1 MKASALILIVGS
13 ALVLQVAAQLDPV
26 CDSCPSKNCTYDKRL
41 SCSCTG
47 LNRTIEIVDP
57 GDREYFNVSLGFVV
71 DNTGSMRTEIASVKS
86 SIQAVVTATSG
97 IFDKYVIGTYNDPY
111 VANVFEST
119 DASAINSFVSTIN
132 ANAGGDCPEMAMHG
146 IRDVAD
152 RLSPGSV
159 IFLFTD
165 ASSKDLALEPD
176 VKALLESKNIRLNVM
191 ATGNLC
197 GMGAEFS
204 RLTTATNGTIY
215 RTPDKS
221 DVDFVMNY
229 IKNFAKYGIRFIRGM
244 PTTLEDLKAIADGN
258 CSCKTSIENL
268 VCIEPPT
275 KSCPCPEGF
284 EHIVVKKKVC
294 VPGPCKKHKY
304 GSLGFVIDNTG
315 SMAAEIFAVRAHI
328 ANIMANNTVFKDYV
342 VATFGDPYKK
352 NVIRSSD
359 ESVIQSFV
367 NSISP
372 SAGGDCPEF
381 AMSGIED
388 AAKKARKNSVLVLFT
403 DAAAKDASKLAAVKA
418 LLLAK
423 NTKLFVIATG
433 TFCGSGVYKGEF
445 DDLAAASGGD
455 VMTLTAK
462 SSVSEVL
469 DFLALAAAGKYSLR
483 SFPRCLDDMRKM
495 KPERCCKWVIH
506 HKCKPIEPPCP
517 LGYKRVTMRNK
528 VCGSPNGCPRK
539 RVGSLGFI
547 IDDTGSMG
555 AEIFAVRTHISAIM
569 ANNTVFKDYVVSRY
583 GDPYVK
589 NVIRSSDASAIQSFV
604 NAIGPSGGGDCPE
617 YAMSAIED
625 AAKEALENSVLILF
639 TDAAAKDANMSA
651 DVAALLVSKKIKLY
665 VIGTGQFCGP
675 RVYKGEYD
683 YLAAAS
689 GGSVMKL
696 TAKTSVGEVLNFIG
710 LAASGMTSFDSLPS
724 TLEGLH
730 GMPYHPVCDSC
741 PSKNCTYDK
750 RLSCSCTGLN
760 RTIEIVDPGDREYF
774 NVSLGFVV
782 DNTGSM
788 RTEIASVKSSIQAVV
803 TATSGIFDKYVIGT
817 YNDPYVANVFESTDA
832 SAINSFVSTINAN
845 AGGDCPEMAMHG
857 IRDVA
862 DRLSPGSVIF
872 LFTDASSKDLA
883 LEPDVKALLESK
895 NIRLNVMATGNLC
908 GMGAEF
914 SRLTTATNGTIYRTP
929 DKSDVDF
936 VMNYIKNF
944 AKYGIRFIRG
954 MPTTL
959 EDLKAIADGNCSC
972 KTSIENLVCIEPPT
986 KSCPCPEGFE
996 HIVVKKKVCVP
1007 GPCKKHKYGSLGF
1020 VIDNTGSMAAEIFA
1034 VRAHIANI
1042 MANNTVFKDYVVAT
1056 FGDPYKKNVIRSS
1069 DESVIQS
1076 FVNSIS
1082 PSAGGD
1088 CPEFAM
1094 SGIEDAAKK
1103 ARKNS
1108 VLVLFT
1114 DAAAKDASKLAAV
1127 KALLLAKNTKLF
1139 VIATGTFCGSGVYK
1153 GEFDDLAAASG
1164 GDVMTLTAKSSVSEV
1179 LDFLALAAAGKYSL
1193 RSFPRCLDDMRKM
1206 KPERCCKWVIH
1217 HKCKPIEPPC
1227 PLGYKRVTMRNKV
1240 CGSPNGCPRKRVG
1253 SLGFIIDDTGSMG
1266 AEIFAVRTHISA
1278 IMANNTVFKDYVVSR
1293 YGDPYVKNVIRSSD
1307 ASAIQSFVNAI
1318 GPSGGGDCP
1327 EYAMSA
1333 IEDAA
1338 KEALENSVLILF
1350 TDAAA
1355 KDANMSADVAALL
1368 VSKKIKLYVIG
1379 TGQFCGPRVYKG
1391 EYDYLAAASGGSVMK
1406 LTAKTSVG

>member
-1 MKASALILIVGS
+1 ASALILIVGS

-724 TLEGLH
+724 TWRACTACRIRIIAGLKRSPPACATA
-730 GMPYHPVCDSC
+730 MIAREQQ
-741 PSKNCTYDK
+741 TDK
-750 RLSCSCTGLN
+750 L
-760 RTIEIVDPGDREYF
+760 
-774 NVSLGFVV
+774 
-782 DNTGSM
+782 
-788 RTEIASVKSSIQAVV
+788 
-803 TATSGIFDKYVIGT
+803 
-817 YNDPYVANVFESTDA
+817 
-832 SAINSFVSTINAN
+832 
-845 AGGDCPEMAMHG
+845 
-857 IRDVA
+857 
-862 DRLSPGSVIF
+862 
-872 LFTDASSKDLA
+872 
-883 LEPDVKALLESK
+883 
-895 NIRLNVMATGNLC
+895 
-908 GMGAEF
+908 
-914 SRLTTATNGTIYRTP
+914 
-929 DKSDVDF
+929 
-936 VMNYIKNF
+936 
-944 AKYGIRFIRG
+944 
-954 MPTTL
+954 
-959 EDLKAIADGNCSC
+959 
-972 KTSIENLVCIEPPT
+972 
-986 KSCPCPEGFE
+986 
-996 HIVVKKKVCVP
+996 
-1007 GPCKKHKYGSLGF
+1007 
-1020 VIDNTGSMAAEIFA
+1020 
-1034 VRAHIANI
+1034 
-1042 MANNTVFKDYVVAT
+1042 
-1056 FGDPYKKNVIRSS
+1056 
-1069 DESVIQS
+1069 
-1076 FVNSIS
+1076 
-1082 PSAGGD
+1082 
-1088 CPEFAM
+1088 
-1094 SGIEDAAKK
+1094 
-1103 ARKNS
+1103 
-1108 VLVLFT
+1108 
-1114 DAAAKDASKLAAV
+1114 
-1127 KALLLAKNTKLF
+1127 
-1139 VIATGTFCGSGVYK
+1139 
-1153 GEFDDLAAASG
+1153 
-1164 GDVMTLTAKSSVSEV
+1164 
-1179 LDFLALAAAGKYSL
+1179 
-1193 RSFPRCLDDMRKM
+1193 
-1206 KPERCCKWVIH
+1206 
-1217 HKCKPIEPPC
+1217 
-1227 PLGYKRVTMRNKV
+1227 
-1240 CGSPNGCPRKRVG
+1240 
-1253 SLGFIIDDTGSMG
+1253 
-1266 AEIFAVRTHISA
+1266 
-1278 IMANNTVFKDYVVSR
+1278 
-1293 YGDPYVKNVIRSSD
+1293 
-1307 ASAIQSFVNAI
+1307 
-1318 GPSGGGDCP
+1318 
-1327 EYAMSA
+1327 
-1333 IEDAA
+1333 
-1338 KEALENSVLILF
+1338 
-1350 TDAAA
+1350 
-1355 KDANMSADVAALL
+1355 
-1368 VSKKIKLYVIG
+1368 
-1379 TGQFCGPRVYKG
+1379 
-1391 EYDYLAAASGGSVMK
+1391 
-1406 LTAKTSVG
+1406 

>member
-462 SSVSEVL
+462 SSVSEIL

-506 HKCKPIEPPCP
+506 HKCKPIEPSCP

-730 GMPYHPVCDSC
+730 GMPYQDNCWIEEISTCMCDC
-741 PSKNCTYDK
+741 YD
-750 RLSCSCTGLN
+750 R
-760 RTIEIVDPGDREYF
+760 P
-774 NVSLGFVV
+774 
-782 DNTGSM
+782 
-788 RTEIASVKSSIQAVV
+788 
-803 TATSGIFDKYVIGT
+803 
-817 YNDPYVANVFESTDA
+817 
-832 SAINSFVSTINAN
+832 
-845 AGGDCPEMAMHG
+845 
-857 IRDVA
+857 
-862 DRLSPGSVIF
+862 
-872 LFTDASSKDLA
+872 
-883 LEPDVKALLESK
+883 
-895 NIRLNVMATGNLC
+895 
-908 GMGAEF
+908 
-914 SRLTTATNGTIYRTP
+914 
-929 DKSDVDF
+929 
-936 VMNYIKNF
+936 
-944 AKYGIRFIRG
+944 
-954 MPTTL
+954 
-959 EDLKAIADGNCSC
+959 
-972 KTSIENLVCIEPPT
+972 
-986 KSCPCPEGFE
+986 
-996 HIVVKKKVCVP
+996 
-1007 GPCKKHKYGSLGF
+1007 
-1020 VIDNTGSMAAEIFA
+1020 
-1034 VRAHIANI
+1034 
-1042 MANNTVFKDYVVAT
+1042 
-1056 FGDPYKKNVIRSS
+1056 
-1069 DESVIQS
+1069 
-1076 FVNSIS
+1076 
-1082 PSAGGD
+1082 
-1088 CPEFAM
+1088 
-1094 SGIEDAAKK
+1094 
-1103 ARKNS
+1103 
-1108 VLVLFT
+1108 
-1114 DAAAKDASKLAAV
+1114 
-1127 KALLLAKNTKLF
+1127 
-1139 VIATGTFCGSGVYK
+1139 
-1153 GEFDDLAAASG
+1153 
-1164 GDVMTLTAKSSVSEV
+1164 
-1179 LDFLALAAAGKYSL
+1179 
-1193 RSFPRCLDDMRKM
+1193 
-1206 KPERCCKWVIH
+1206 
-1217 HKCKPIEPPC
+1217 
-1227 PLGYKRVTMRNKV
+1227 
-1240 CGSPNGCPRKRVG
+1240 
-1253 SLGFIIDDTGSMG
+1253 
-1266 AEIFAVRTHISA
+1266 
-1278 IMANNTVFKDYVVSR
+1278 
-1293 YGDPYVKNVIRSSD
+1293 
-1307 ASAIQSFVNAI
+1307 
-1318 GPSGGGDCP
+1318 
-1327 EYAMSA
+1327 
-1333 IEDAA
+1333 
-1338 KEALENSVLILF
+1338 
-1350 TDAAA
+1350 
-1355 KDANMSADVAALL
+1355 
-1368 VSKKIKLYVIG
+1368 
-1379 TGQFCGPRVYKG
+1379 
-1391 EYDYLAAASGGSVMK
+1391 
-1406 LTAKTSVG
+1406 

>member
-1 MKASALILIVGS
+1 ASALILIVGS

-433 TFCGSGVYKGEF
+433 TFCGSGVYKGNSTTSQ
-445 DDLAAASGGD
+445 L
-455 VMTLTAK
+455 
-462 SSVSEVL
+462 
-469 DFLALAAAGKYSLR
+469 
-483 SFPRCLDDMRKM
+483 
-495 KPERCCKWVIH
+495 
-506 HKCKPIEPPCP
+506 P
-517 LGYKRVTMRNK
+517 L
-528 VCGSPNGCPRK
+528 
-539 RVGSLGFI
+539 
-547 IDDTGSMG
+547 
-555 AEIFAVRTHISAIM
+555 
-569 ANNTVFKDYVVSRY
+569 
-583 GDPYVK
+583 
-589 NVIRSSDASAIQSFV
+589 
-604 NAIGPSGGGDCPE
+604 
-617 YAMSAIED
+617 
-625 AAKEALENSVLILF
+625 
-639 TDAAAKDANMSA
+639 
-651 DVAALLVSKKIKLY
+651 
-665 VIGTGQFCGP
+665 
-675 RVYKGEYD
+675 
-683 YLAAAS
+683 
-689 GGSVMKL
+689 
-696 TAKTSVGEVLNFIG
+696 
-710 LAASGMTSFDSLPS
+710 
-724 TLEGLH
+724 
-730 GMPYHPVCDSC
+730 
-741 PSKNCTYDK
+741 
-750 RLSCSCTGLN
+750 
-760 RTIEIVDPGDREYF
+760 
-774 NVSLGFVV
+774 
-782 DNTGSM
+782 
-788 RTEIASVKSSIQAVV
+788 
-803 TATSGIFDKYVIGT
+803 
-817 YNDPYVANVFESTDA
+817 
-832 SAINSFVSTINAN
+832 
-845 AGGDCPEMAMHG
+845 
-857 IRDVA
+857 
-862 DRLSPGSVIF
+862 
-872 LFTDASSKDLA
+872 
-883 LEPDVKALLESK
+883 
-895 NIRLNVMATGNLC
+895 
-908 GMGAEF
+908 
-914 SRLTTATNGTIYRTP
+914 
-929 DKSDVDF
+929 
-936 VMNYIKNF
+936 
-944 AKYGIRFIRG
+944 
-954 MPTTL
+954 
-959 EDLKAIADGNCSC
+959 
-972 KTSIENLVCIEPPT
+972 
-986 KSCPCPEGFE
+986 
-996 HIVVKKKVCVP
+996 
-1007 GPCKKHKYGSLGF
+1007 
-1020 VIDNTGSMAAEIFA
+1020 
-1034 VRAHIANI
+1034 
-1042 MANNTVFKDYVVAT
+1042 
-1056 FGDPYKKNVIRSS
+1056 
-1069 DESVIQS
+1069 
-1076 FVNSIS
+1076 
-1082 PSAGGD
+1082 
-1088 CPEFAM
+1088 FAM

-1406 LTAKTSVG
+1406 LTAKTSVGEVLNFIGLAASGMTSFDSLPSTLEGLHGMPYQDNCWIEEISTCMCDCYDRP